1 MKDETQET
9 IIGDTFK
16 VIIENNIKHFVDQI
30 IQGRITK
37 EEARA
42 RLKSVFGDNITIP
55 PELQDTSKLP
65 PNAEFTT

>member
-55 PELQDTSKLP
+55 PELQDTPKLP